1 MTAEKSA
8 LPFLGKLIGWG
19 IVAGAI
25 AAGVLAVRDGERR
38 PRTDAAEIEAPI
50 VHLSA
55 SVPGRIVEFRV
66 ENNAAVKRGDALFV
80 VDQEPYR
87 LRVEQARAE
96 VRAAESEVAQ
106 GERNLAGQ
114 EANASV
120 AAEQIRR
127 ARENLGLAEK
137 TLERLTA
144 LLPNGYVSAQQVDQ
158 AKTSRN
164 DARISLEQALTQSRG
179 ARDVI
184 GTLET
189 RKAQLDVARA
199 TLALAERDL
208 ANTVVAAPFDGK
220 VTGLK
225 LAVGEWVVTGQTL
238 ATIIDTSR
246 WEAAANFR
254 ETDLAAIRVGN
265 RADVYVMSDR
275 GRRLKGVVEGIGWGV
290 RSDEGANVLGLPF
303 VSRSLNWVRVARRY
317 PVTIRLI
324 DPPQELMRIG
334 ASAIVVVGSEPAE
347 HGSHPTH

>member
-1 MTAEKSA
+1 MSERRSL
-8 LPFLGKLIGWG
+8 LPILGKLIGWG
-19 IVAGAI
+19 LVVAAI
-25 AAGVLAVRDGERR
+25 AAVGLAIRDTERN

-55 SVPGRIVEFRV
+55 SVPGRIVSFAV
-66 ENNAAVKRGDALFV
+66 ENNAAVKKGDTLFT
-80 VDQEPYR
+80 VDPEPYR

-96 VRAAESEVAQ
+96 VKAADSEVAQ

-120 AAEQIRR
+120 ASEQIRR
-127 ARENLGLAEK
+127 ARENLALAEK
-137 TLERLTA
+137 SLERLVP
-144 LLPNGYVSAQQVDQ
+144 LLPDGYVSAQQVDQ
-158 AKTSRN
+158 ARTSRN

-189 RKAQLDVARA
+189 RKAQAEVARA

-208 ANTVVAAPFDGK
+208 ANTEVKAPFDGK

-225 LAVGEWVVTGQTL
+225 LAVGEWVLTGQVL
-238 ATIIDTSR
+238 ATLIDTSR

-254 ETDLAAIRVGN
+254 ETELAAVKVGN
-265 RADVYVMSDR
+265 KAEVFVLSDPKTPIR
-275 GRRLKGVVEGIGWGV
+275 GVVEGIGWGV
-290 RSDEGANVLGLPF
+290 RSDEAANLAGLPI

-317 PVTIRLI
+317 PVSIRLI
-324 DPPQELMRIG
+324 DPPQDAMRIG
-334 ASAIVVVGSEPAE
+334 ASAVVIVGSEPAD
-347 HGSHPTH
+347 HAAHPAH